1 MKKQNITVKVV
12 PDKRRIKDT
21 KRFPLKLRITY
32 RGCGLIM
39 ALVTM
44 LRKKNGKLLIVLM
57 PKDL

>member
-32 RGCGLIM
+32 RG
-39 ALVTM
+39 
-44 LRKKNGKLLIVLM
+44 LRAYYGIGHDATAKRMENH
-57 PKDL
+57 